1 MAFPPQKAI
10 PDVIEQLGFGSY
22 QYVQTVVGGGVFI
35 ADGAEMLLIGSI
47 TMAVSKE
54 WGLSASER
62 AMVVSIVFIGV
73 LFGNLAGGSIG
84 DMKGRRFPILLSL
97 FGVFLFSIGSA
108 FSISLL
114 MLAALRF
121 MVGTA
126 FGVGLPAWNALGA
139 EIVPAERRLHVQA
152 AASGFFVLG
161 EMYAA
166 LLLWVDD
173 PNMKHID
180 WRILI
185 VLGAL
190 PSLVFM
196 VFGYFWLGES
206 PSWLAASGKKQEAK
220 EILDRMRKMNG
231 FPDSVDT
238 SFEAMQQTH
247 EDSSAWG
254 QFGRNLSI
262 VTGPGLLFTT
272 VVVMFTCFT
281 CNFLYYGGLYA
292 FPQVLPEME
301 LQVSPA
307 MNLMIGA
314 CFEIPGFI
322 VGVTVGL
329 YVSRKY
335 TLVFA
340 LMGMAFSTFFFV
352 WMFYLITRFGQG
364 SQLALNCGF
373 YGFKMFVAVAFL
385 LIYVYAIEVYPT
397 RARSTGGALCVAVG
411 RLGAIVS
418 PLAFE
423 GISRMWG
430 DHTFFFYVIIGLCL
444 INASLIYMLPIETKG
459 AALKD
464 EVDEAQPLKGDQ
476 RQKYDALIH

>member
-1 MAFPPQKAI
+1 MAFPPEKTIA
-10 PDVIEQLGFGSY
+10 DVIEQLGFGSY
-22 QYVQTVVGGGVFI
+22 AVVQTAVGGGVFV

-47 TMAVSKE
+47 TLAVSHE
-54 WGLSASER
+54 WGLNASER
-62 AMVVSIVFIGV
+62 AMIVSVVFVGV
-73 LFGNLAGGSIG
+73 LFGNVAGGSIG
-84 DMKGRRFPILLSL
+84 DLKGRRFPILLSL
-97 FGVFLFSIGSA
+97 FGVFLFSLGSA
-108 FSISLL
+108 CSTGPL
-114 MLAALRF
+114 MLAVLRF

-152 AASGFFVLG
+152 AAQGFFVLG

-166 LLLWVDD
+166 LLLWIDD
-173 PNMKHID
+173 PNMKHVD

-196 VFGYFWLGES
+196 ALGYLLLAES
-206 PSWLAASGKKQEAK
+206 PSWLAANGRKEEAK
-220 EILDRMRKMNG
+220 QILSNMRRMNRRPESIDIS
-231 FPDSVDT
+231 FEPPQQTQDT
-238 SFEAMQQTH
+238 STW
-247 EDSSAWG
+247 S
-254 QFGRNLSI
+254 QFGKNLSI
-262 VTGPGLLFTT
+262 ITGPGLLFTT
-272 VVVMFTCFT
+272 TVVMFTCFT

-292 FPQVLPEME
+292 FPQVLPEMD

-314 CFEIPGFI
+314 CFELPGQI
-322 VGVTVGL
+322 LGVTVGM
-329 YVSRKY
+329 YISRKY
-335 TLVFA
+335 TMCFA
-340 LMGMAFSTFFFV
+340 LLGMAFSTSFFV
-352 WMFYLITRFGQG
+352 WMFYLITHFGQG

-373 YGFKMFVAVAFL
+373 YGFKLFVAVAFL
-385 LIYVYAIEVYPT
+385 LIYVYATEVYPT

-430 DHTFFFYVIIGLCL
+430 DHTLFFYVIIGLCIL
-444 INASLIYMLPIETKG
+444 NATLIYMLPIETKG

-464 EVDEAQPLKGDQ
+464 EVAEVQPLKTGQ
-476 RQKYDALIH
+476 QKYDALVH